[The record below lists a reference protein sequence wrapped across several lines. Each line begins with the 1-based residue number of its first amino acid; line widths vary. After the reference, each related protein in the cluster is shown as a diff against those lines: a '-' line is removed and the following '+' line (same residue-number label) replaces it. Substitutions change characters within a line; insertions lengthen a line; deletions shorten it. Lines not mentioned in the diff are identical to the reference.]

1 MKVYIGKPRSRVLS
15 RIHRKYME
23 WKYGYCYVGG
33 NNNKWE
39 RFLEWLEDKL
49 QGFYNIT
56 INQIIDRLPD
66 RSVKVKVHPYDI
78 WGVYDTL
85 ALVIAPVLREF
96 SKELNGAPIVENE
109 DVPAH
114 LHMPEGWWEE
124 KWGMNGETDP
134 HFFERWEYVVGEMVW
149 TFETLARDWEHD
161 FYHDGLIEG
170 MKQYPS
176 NDGIA
181 KELQLKDFSVDEKGV
196 EQTQERIKN
205 GLRLF
210 GKYFECL
217 WD

>member
-1 MKVYIGKPRSRVLS
+1 MKVYIGKPRSRVVS
-15 RIHRKYME
+15 RIYKNYME
-23 WKYGYCYVGG
+23 WKHGYCYDGD
-33 NNNKWE
+33 NNKWE
-39 RFLEWLEDKL
+39 AFLERLEDRL
-49 QGFYNIT
+49 QDFYNVT
-56 INQIIDRLPD
+56 INQIIDRLSD
-66 RSVKVKVHPYDI
+66 QTVKVKVHS
-78 WGVYDTL
+78 YDTWSVDSTL
-85 ALVIAPVLREF
+85 ATVIAPVLKEF
-96 SKELNGAPIVENE
+96 SKDLHGAPIVENE
-109 DVPAH
+109 DVPPH

-134 HFFERWEYVVGEMVW
+134 HFFDRWDYVVGEMVW

-176 NDGIA
+176 NDGIPLH
-181 KELQLKDFSVDEKGV
+181 LQLKDFSVDEEGI

-210 GKYFECL
+210 SKYYQNL